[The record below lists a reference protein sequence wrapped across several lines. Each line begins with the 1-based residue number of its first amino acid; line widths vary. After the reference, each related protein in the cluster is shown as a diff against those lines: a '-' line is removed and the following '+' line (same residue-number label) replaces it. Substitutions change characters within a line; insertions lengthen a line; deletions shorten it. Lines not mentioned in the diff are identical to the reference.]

1 MIPFGQLTAF
11 GLPFVQVAAF
21 GLVIAMLALFMWG
34 RLRYDL
40 VAMLILL
47 AAAILGVVNPK
58 HAFVGFSNP
67 VIIII
72 ASVLIVSKA
81 ISKSGVLNGMMSA
94 LMSRV
99 SSTSGQVGMLT
110 AFVTFLSAFIKNVGT
125 LGIFMPV
132 AMETAKRS
140 GRSPSIYLMPLAFG
154 SLIGGTIT
162 KIGTSPNLLISE
174 VRVQNGAAEPF
185 ALFDFLWVG
194 LPLSIAAILFLMV
207 GWRLVPQRVPAAKPG
222 DSGGAHYTT
231 ELRVLAG
238 SPLIGKQIS
247 EIETLADGDLVVT
260 SIIRDNGHQYFPS
273 RSWILYEGDIIAVRA
288 DPKAAAT
295 VVDKAKLQ
303 IVGVDELE
311 APEGGHPELEI
322 LEAVVTEDSP
332 LVGNTPQAMRLR
344 RRYDVNLL
352 AISRAGHQIA
362 TRIGHHR
369 FKPGDVIV
377 FQGWSERLPA
387 AMQELG
393 CLPLADRGLSGLGR
407 QRQGLLS
414 LAVLGLSIVLI
425 SLKLVPVDVGFFGAA
440 VLILLFKQL
449 SLKEA
454 YEAIEWPVII
464 MLGCLI
470 PVGEGLK
477 ETGATDVVAQV
488 LSTWATNM
496 PGIYALGM
504 MLVASMILT
513 PFLHHAAAVLVLG
526 PVAAV
531 LATNLGYNIDPF
543 LMAVA
548 LGCACDFLTPIGHQN
563 NLLVMGPGGYRF
575 FDYWRLGL
583 PLSIIIAVGGTLLIA
598 YVWPLQ

>member
-1 MIPFGQLTAF
+1 MIDFGQFSAF
-11 GLPFVQVAAF
+11 GLPFVQLAAF

-40 VAMLILL
+40 VAMAILL
-47 AAAILGVVNPK
+47 AAAALGVVNPK
-58 HAFVGFSNP
+58 HAFEGFSNP

-72 ASVLIVSKA
+72 ASVLIVSRA
-81 ISKSGVLNGMMSA
+81 ISTSGVLNGMMNT
-94 LMSRV
+94 LMARV

-125 LGIFMPV
+125 LGIFIPV
-132 AMETAKRS
+132 AMNTAKRS

-174 VRVQNGAAEPF
+174 VRVQNGAEKPF

-194 LPLSIAAILFLMV
+194 LPLSCLAILFLMI
-207 GWRLVPQRVPAAKPG
+207 GWRLVPRRIKAVEPG
-222 DSGGAHYTT
+222 SKSTPHYTT
-231 ELRVLAG
+231 ELKILED
-238 SPLIGKQIS
+238 SPLIGKLVS
-247 EIETLADGDLVVT
+247 DVEALADGDFVVT

-273 RSWILYEGDIIAVRA
+273 RAWILYENDIIVVRA
-288 DPKAAAT
+288 DPNAAAT
-295 VVDKAKLQ
+295 AIDKGKLK
-303 IVGVDELE
+303 IVGTDELE
-311 APEGGHPELEI
+311 APEGAHPELEI
-322 LEAVVTEDSP
+322 VEAVVTEDSP
-332 LVGNTPQAMRLR
+332 LVGNSPQAMRLR

-352 AISRAGHQIA
+352 AISRAGKQIA
-362 TRIGHHR
+362 TRVGRHIFR
-369 FKPGDVIV
+369 PGDVIV
-377 FQGWSERLPA
+377 FQGWSERLPTA
-387 AMQELG
+387 LQELG
-393 CLPLADRGLSGLGR
+393 VLPLADRGLRTLGHPR
-407 QRQGLLS
+407 RGYIS
-414 LAVLGLSIVLI
+414 LAILAIAMVLI
-425 SLKLVPVDVGFFGAA
+425 ATKLVPVDVGFFGAA
-440 VLILLFKQL
+440 VLILLFRQL
-449 SLKEA
+449 SLSEA

-477 ETGATDVVAQV
+477 ETGATDVVAQL
-488 LSTWATNM
+488 LSTWAANM
-496 PGIYALGM
+496 PGLYALGL

-531 LATNLGYNIDPF
+531 LATNLGYNVDPF

-583 PLSIIIAVGGTLLIA
+583 PLSILVAVIGTLLIS
-598 YVWPLQ
+598 YFWPL

>member
-1 MIPFGQLTAF
+1 MIPFGQMTVL
-11 GLPFVQVAAF
+11 GLPFVQFAAF
-21 GLVIAMLALFMWG
+21 GLVVAMLLLFMWG
-34 RLRYDL
+34 KLRYDL

-47 AAAILGVVNPK
+47 AGATLGVVNPK
-58 HAFVGFSNP
+58 HAFEGFSNP

-81 ISKSGVLNGMMSA
+81 ISASGVLNGMMTT
-94 LMSRV
+94 LLSRV

-132 AMETAKRS
+132 AMDTARRA

-174 VRVQNGAAEPF
+174 VRVQNGASEPF
-185 ALFDFLWVG
+185 ALFDFLYVG
-194 LPLSIAAILFLMV
+194 LPLSCAAILFLMI
-207 GWRLVPQRVPAAKPG
+207 GWRLVPQRISAAKPG
-222 DSGGAHYTT
+222 GENTAHYTT
-231 ELRVLAG
+231 ELKILED
-238 SPLIGKQIS
+238 SPLIGKDVS
-247 EIETLADGDLVVT
+247 EVEALAEGDLIVT
-260 SIIRDNGHQYFPS
+260 SIIRDNGHEYFPS
-273 RSWILYEGDIIAVRA
+273 RSWMLYKNDVIVVRA
-288 DPKAAAT
+288 DPKAAAKI
-295 VVDKAKLQ
+295 VDKGKLQ
-303 IVGVDELE
+303 IVGADELD

-322 LEAVVTEDSP
+322 VEAVVIEDSP
-332 LVGNTPQAMRLR
+332 LVGNSPSAMRLR

-352 AISRAGHQIA
+352 AISRSGTQIA
-362 TRIGHHR
+362 TRIGSHLFR
-369 FKPGDVIV
+369 PGDVIV

-387 AMQELG
+387 ALQELG

-407 QRQGLLS
+407 QRQGLVS
-414 LAVLGLSIVLI
+414 LAILAIAMVLI
-425 SLKLVPVDVGFFGAA
+425 STKIVPVDVGFFGAA
-440 VLILLFKQL
+440 VLILLFRQL

-454 YEAIEWPVII
+454 YEAIEWPVIV

-504 MLVASMILT
+504 MLVASMVLT

-531 LATNLGYNIDPF
+531 LAKNLGYNVDPF

-583 PLSIIIAVGGTLLIA
+583 PLSIIIAVGGTLLISFF
-598 YVWPLQ
+598 WPL

>member
-1 MIPFGQLTAF
+1 MIPFGHLTAF

-21 GLVIAMLALFMWG
+21 GLVIAMLGLFMWG
-34 RLRYDL
+34 KLRYDL

-47 AAAILGVVNPK
+47 AGAALGVVNPK
-58 HAFVGFSNP
+58 HAFEGFSNP

-81 ISKSGVLNGMMSA
+81 ISTSGVLNG
-94 LMSRV
+94 LMTFVLGRV
-99 SSTSGQVGMLT
+99 KSTSGQVGVLT

-132 AMETAKRS
+132 AMDTAKRA

-174 VRVQNGAAEPF
+174 VRLQNGGKEPF
-185 ALFDFLWVG
+185 ALFDFLYVG
-194 LPLSIAAILFLMV
+194 LPLSCAAILFLMI
-207 GWRLVPQRVPAAKPG
+207 GWRLIPQRIAAVKPG
-222 DSGGAHYTT
+222 GKKTPHYTT
-231 ELRVLAG
+231 ELRILED
-238 SPLIGKQIS
+238 SPLIGKNVS
-247 EIETLADGDLVVT
+247 EIETLAGGDLIVT
-260 SIIRDNGHQYFPS
+260 SIIRDNGHEYFPS
-273 RSWILYEGDIIAVRA
+273 RSWILYKNDIIAVRA
-288 DPKAAAT
+288 DPKAAAI
-295 VVDKAKLQ
+295 VVDKGKLQ
-303 IVGVDELE
+303 IVGADELE
-311 APEGGHPELEI
+311 APEGGHPELEVV
-322 LEAVVTEDSP
+322 EAVVTEDSP
-332 LVGNTPQAMRLR
+332 LVGNSPEAMRLR

-352 AISRAGHQIA
+352 AISRSGTQIT
-362 TRIGHHR
+362 TRIGQHLFR
-369 FKPGDVIV
+369 PGDVIV
-377 FQGWSERLPA
+377 FQGWSERLPSA
-387 AMQELG
+387 LQELG
-393 CLPLADRGLSGLGR
+393 CLPLADRGLSSLGR
-407 QRQGLLS
+407 QRQGVVS
-414 LAVLGLSIVLI
+414 LAILAIAMVLI
-425 SLKLVPVDVGFFGAA
+425 STKMVPVDVGFFGAA
-440 VLILLFKQL
+440 VMILLFKQL

-488 LSTWATNM
+488 LSTWAANM

-583 PLSIIIAVGGTLLIA
+583 PLSIIIAVGGTLLIS
-598 YVWPLQ
+598 YFWPL